1 MSKRFI
7 QRLNFDELRWET
19 QTRVLSCR
27 DLVMYEHRVLHP
39 NNTNQFQT
47 SLIFHITDSKKMLEA
62 ANEENL
68 HWHSFLS
75 PMFDSCS
82 LEPQRALGDNTI
94 PSAAAALLLS
104 WWDFFSLQREIKE
117 KFPFTTSRIRP
128 AAGYCGSQED
138 SWRSWVSVCFCQH
151 PIKVCIWNT
160 IRAWLIIKL
169 QKNIFK
175 IVCIISNNWINTY
188 TWVWFIFKVELYWSL
203 PGGMTVWQQHRPQK
217 LQIITTRSRRNQD
230 IKCRKEWFDPS
241 SNTMVPNLGVESSL
255 VTHTMLIS
263 RSTWWLFDMKFT
275 KEKRA
280 DDLDADR
287 YL

>member
-128 AAGYCGSQED
+128 AAGYLWITGGQLKILSQCLLLSASD
-138 SWRSWVSVCFCQH
+138 QGVYMKYHQSLTDH
-151 PIKVCIWNT
+151 
-160 IRAWLIIKL
+160 
-169 QKNIFK
+169 K
-175 IVCIISNNWINTY
+175 ITEKHFQNS
-188 TWVWFIFKVELYWSL
+188 LYY
-203 PGGMTVWQQHRPQK
+203 
-217 LQIITTRSRRNQD
+217 
-230 IKCRKEWFDPS
+230 F
-241 SNTMVPNLGVESSL
+241 
-255 VTHTMLIS
+255 
-263 RSTWWLFDMKFT
+263 
-275 KEKRA
+275 
-280 DDLDADR
+280 
-287 YL
+287 